1 MEKISLL
8 VNCVF
13 VFPQRVSDPPLCLGS
28 HHRLPKHNG
37 GSDFEIT
44 RGKRK
49 EKKGRKGGERGG
61 KRGGRGA
68 GRVGGMWGDHRGDL
82 GLSGCAVGV
91 SGRRRDGL
99 RGPWESRLH
108 CQRLV
113 RDGPPCSLA
122 AGNMPGRPGHTGS
135 IQVPAWQ
142 ASSDVPVASPLARR
156 SKSPPSLCAC
166 QRPRGSIVMAG
177 CGNVPVGKLSGGLI
191 RIKLASPGGGPSCYK
206 PEPRCPLSC
215 GAANF
220 RLS

>member
-1 MEKISLL
+1 MKEGGGEGRAEWGVCGGTIAAIWAFRDVPSASPVDAGTVSGAPGSLDFTASALCGTGHLAHLLL
-8 VNCVF
+8 VTC
-13 VFPQRVSDPPLCLGS
+13 R
-28 HHRLPKHNG
+28 
-37 GSDFEIT
+37 
-44 RGKRK
+44 
-49 EKKGRKGGERGG
+49 
-61 KRGGRGA
+61 A
-68 GRVGGMWGDHRGDL
+68 GP
-82 GLSGCAVGV
+82 AIK
-91 SGRRRDGL
+91 
-99 RGPWESRLH
+99 
-108 CQRLV
+108 
-113 RDGPPCSLA
+113 
-122 AGNMPGRPGHTGS
+122 GS
-135 IQVPAWQ
+135 IQVPAWP